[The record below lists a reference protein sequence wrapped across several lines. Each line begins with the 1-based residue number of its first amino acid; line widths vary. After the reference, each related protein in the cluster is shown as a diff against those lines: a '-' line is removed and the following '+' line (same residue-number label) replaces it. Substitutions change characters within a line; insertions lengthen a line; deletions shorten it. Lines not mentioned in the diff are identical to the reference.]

1 MIVGM
6 TVLWATPIVIGA
18 AVVAIGAMLLMRRFA
33 PEGSYFTDGDR
44 ASGVVGVLATGFA
57 ILAGFVVFL
66 AFESYDTARTGA
78 QAEARTVVQQFETAQ
93 FMPPAVRREL
103 GGELICYARDVVF
116 SEWPAMKAGTLGD
129 QVNPWGIQTF
139 LTLKKANPRTATEE
153 AAFGKWLDQRA
164 DRENA
169 RADRVH
175 GAEGVIPSPLWIVL
189 FLSAVIIFVYMLFFA
204 DPAEPWFVQ
213 ATMVG
218 GVTIVVTSM
227 LLLLGFLDNPYHEGL
242 GGLRPVAME
251 RTVDQLAQAA
261 QVVGGTGA
269 LPCDAHGIPR
279 G

>member
-1 MIVGM
+1 MIVAM
-6 TVLWATPIVIGA
+6 TVLWATPIVIAAA
-18 AVVAIGAMLLMRRFA
+18 AVAVGAMLLVRRSA

-44 ASGVVGVLATGFA
+44 ASGVFGVLATGFA

-93 FMPPAVRREL
+93 FMPVAVRREL

-116 SEWPAMKAGTLGD
+116 TEWPAMKAGTLGD
-129 QVNPWGIQTF
+129 AINPWGVRSF
-139 LTLKKANPRTATEE
+139 RTLQKANPRTATEQ

-175 GAEGVIPSPLWIVL
+175 GAEGVIPTPLWIVL

-218 GVTIVVTSM
+218 GVTIVVTAM
-227 LLLLGFLDNPYHEGL
+227 LLLLGFLDDPYHDGL
-242 GGLRPVAME
+242 GGLPPVAME
-251 RTVDQLAQAA
+251 RALDQLGEAA
-261 QVVGGTGA
+261 KLVGGVGP
-269 LPCDAHGIPR
+269 LPCDAHGNPR